1 MSARDCA
8 MAILCSAGRLRP
20 ARLVRGGKGAAQAAE
35 RWGGMAVDADEEDE
49 HDVLLVATVMS
60 VAVGTDGDDDVVE
73 VQLGIDND
81 CWWDTGG
88 GGGGGKAGG
97 GGRLEDNESV
107 AVFEVSMDKDWAKAA
122 AFLRSCE
129 RERFKDSPW
138 GRVCE
143 YEFDMD
149 EAVAEYG
156 IVPWPDLGPSTFVGG
171 SLRPSVCDAMAFAF
185 TLKTSMHC
193 WQAHGCP
200 GEERDEVES
209 VPLG

>member
-8 MAILCSAGRLRP
+8 MAILCSAGRLSP
-20 ARLVRGGKGAAQAAE
+20 ARLARGGKGAAQAAE
-35 RWGGMAVDADEEDE
+35 RWGGTAVDADDEDE

-60 VAVGTDGDDDVVE
+60 VAVGTDRDDVVV
-73 VQLGIDND
+73 VQLGMDKD
-81 CWWDTGG
+81 CWWDVGG
-88 GGGGGKAGG
+88 GGGGGKDGG
-97 GGRLEDNESV
+97 GGRLEDSERL
-107 AVFEVSMDKDWAKAA
+107 AVLEVSMDKDWAKAA

-138 GRVCE
+138 GSVCE

-149 EAVAEYG
+149 EVVAEYES
-156 IVPWPDLGPSTFVGG
+156 VPRLDLGLSTFVGG
-171 SLRPSVCDAMAFAF
+171 ILRPNVCDAIAFAF
-185 TLKTSMHC
+185 TLKTSIHC

-200 GEERDEVES
+200 GGERDDIES

>member
-8 MAILCSAGRLRP
+8 MAILCSAGRLSP
-20 ARLVRGGKGAAQAAE
+20 ARLARGGKGAAQAVE
-35 RWGGMAVDADEEDE
+35 RWGGTAVDADDEDE
-49 HDVLLVATVMS
+49 LDVPLVATVIS
-60 VAVGTDGDDDVVE
+60 VAVGTDWEEDVVE
-73 VQLGIDND
+73 VQLGIDKD
-81 CWWDTGG
+81 CWCDAGG
-88 GGGGGKAGG
+88 GGGGGKDGG
-97 GGRLEDNESV
+97 GGRLEDSERV
-107 AVFEVSMDKDWAKAA
+107 AVFEESMDKDWAKAA

-138 GRVCE
+138 GSVCE

-149 EAVAEYG
+149 EVVEEYG
-156 IVPWPDLGPSTFVGG
+156 SVPLLELGLSAFVAG

-185 TLKTSMHC
+185 TLKTSIHC

-200 GEERDEVES
+200 GGEIDDIES

>member
-8 MAILCSAGRLRP
+8 MAILCSAGRLSP
-20 ARLVRGGKGAAQAAE
+20 ARLARGGKGAAQAAE
-35 RWGGMAVDADEEDE
+35 RWGGTAVDADDEDE

-60 VAVGTDGDDDVVE
+60 VAVGTDGEAVVE
-73 VQLGIDND
+73 VQLGMDKD
-81 CWWDTGG
+81 CWWDAGG
-88 GGGGGKAGG
+88 GGGGGKDGR
-97 GGRLEDNESV
+97 GGRLEDSERV

-122 AFLRSCE
+122 AFLRSCD
-129 RERFKDSPW
+129 RERFKDTPW

-149 EAVAEYG
+149 GAAEVYG
-156 IVPWPDLGPSTFVGG
+156 IVPWLVLGLSAFVGG
-171 SLRPSVCDAMAFAF
+171 ILRPSVCDAMALAL

-193 WQAHGCP
+193 WQAHGWP
-200 GEERDEVES
+200 AGERDDVES